1 MTNGAGRES
10 IVGLARHLV
19 RSAIDLGK
27 LEFQSAR
34 QELGE
39 GLGILGAGAILLV
52 IAVVLALLAL
62 IALVVL
68 IISLVALVLPL
79 WLSALIVML
88 VFLLLVGLFV
98 WLGVRRLMSARDRLT
113 IPDTRASVQEDLAW
127 AKRLLRREER

>member
-27 LEFQSAR
+27 LEMQSAR
-34 QELGE
+34 QELGQ
-39 GLGILGAGAILLV
+39 GLGILGRGAVFLV

-68 IISLVALVLPL
+68 IISLLALVLPL

-88 VFLLLVGLFV
+88 VFLIGMGLFV
-98 WLGVRRLMSARDRLT
+98 WFGVRRLMSARERLT

>member
-1 MTNGAGRES
+1 MTNPAGRES

-19 RSAIDLGK
+19 RSAIDLAR
-27 LEFQSAR
+27 LEFRSAR

-39 GLGILGAGAILLV
+39 GLGVLGRGAVFLV
-52 IAVVLALLAL
+52 ISVVLALLAL

-68 IISLVALVLPL
+68 IISLLALLLPL
-79 WLSALIVML
+79 WLSALIVMV
-88 VFLLLVGLFV
+88 VFLVLVGLFA
-98 WLGVRRLMSARDRLT
+98 WIGIRRLMSARDRLT